1 MLLGFLVYMSS
12 SSMPQWM
19 IDNINTHTLL
29 HLSPYN
35 PISNY
40 EMAGFGVFLIVLVF
54 LYYTR
59 TNQKNSFFSI
69 FGVFLI
75 VLVFLYYTRTNQKNS
90 FFSIF
95 NFAPVTQTNTIG
107 GATKENQEAIQAQL
121 DILMQ
126 QTTNISLSNA
136 EKKRLEDEILTLK
149 RELIALTVNDDG
161 IKKAQEIMLS
171 DQSDKIDKALLYIEE
186 FNTNKQ
192 IEKLKEQNHKQASIL
207 CYKATLYEQKREW
220 SKAKKCY
227 EDALRFENSYDANFE
242 YAYFLQTK
250 VPNDRRADT
259 YYSVAL
265 EKSKNKSQKSM
276 TLNNLANFY
285 SKDSSKRK
293 EAEDAYVEALQI
305 YRALAKENKAVYWPD
320 VAMTLNNLAAF
331 YADDSSKRKEAEDAY
346 VEALEIRRALA
357 KENKAVYARD
367 CANILVMGVDLFGAP
382 KTNLD
387 EASRLLEVYPDNY
400 MNVGWL
406 HQMIA
411 KLKQ

>member
-1 MLLGFLVYMSS
+1 
-12 SSMPQWM
+12 
-19 IDNINTHTLL
+19 
-29 HLSPYN
+29 
-35 PISNY
+35 
-40 EMAGFGVFLIVLVF
+40 MAGFGVFLIVLVF
-54 LYYTR
+54 LYYT
-59 TNQKNSFFSI
+59 S
-69 FGVFLI
+69 
-75 VLVFLYYTRTNQKNS
+75 TNQKNS

-171 DQSDKIDKALLYIEE
+171 DQSDKIDKALLSIEE
-186 FNTNKQ
+186 FNTDKQ

-207 CYKATLYEQKREW
+207 RYKATLYEQKREW

-227 EDALRFENSYDANFE
+227 EDALGFENSYDANFE
-242 YAYFLQTK
+242 YAYFLQTR
-250 VPNDRRADT
+250 VPNDRRADI
-259 YYSVAL
+259 YYGVAL
-265 EKSKNKSQKSM
+265 EKSKNKSQKS
-276 TLNNLANFY
+276 
-285 SKDSSKRK
+285 
-293 EAEDAYVEALQI
+293 
-305 YRALAKENKAVYWPD
+305 
-320 VAMTLNNLAAF
+320 MTLNNLAAF
-331 YADDSSKRKEAEDAY
+331 YADDSSKRKEAEEAY
-346 VEALEIRRALA
+346 VEALQIYRALA
-357 KENKAVYARD
+357 KENRAVYARD